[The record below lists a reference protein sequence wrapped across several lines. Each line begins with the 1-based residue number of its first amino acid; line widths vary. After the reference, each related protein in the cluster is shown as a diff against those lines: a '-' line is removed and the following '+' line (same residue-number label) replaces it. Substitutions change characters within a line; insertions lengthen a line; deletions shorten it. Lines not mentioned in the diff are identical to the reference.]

1 MEIPNRFPQRHLF
14 VTFALHCA
22 PDSMEANVNLRILAV
37 SLLSL
42 AVAAC
47 TGSTPGGGS
56 QAQGTQPKAT
66 HTGAI
71 TVKGSD
77 TMVILNQR
85 LAERFMA
92 ENPGKTVQVTGGGS
106 GTGIAALI
114 NGTTDIAQASRSMKD
129 TEKAQVQ
136 QKRGAPAVEIPVALD
151 GLAIFVNEKNPLPSI
166 TLAQLASIYMG
177 ETTNWKQLGGED
189 APIVLYGRENN
200 SGTYAYFKEHVLKDE
215 DFAAETQTLP
225 GTAAVVNAVSR
236 DPRAIGYG
244 GIAYAAGIRQVPV
257 KKDADS
263 TAVAATLE
271 NVSNGSYP
279 ISRFLFLYTA
289 GQPTGDVKQY
299 IDFAL
304 SPEGQKIA
312 GEVGYYPLPR

>member
-1 MEIPNRFPQRHLF
+1 MNSRH
-14 VTFALHCA
+14 
-22 PDSMEANVNLRILAV
+22 LAV
-37 SLLSL
+37 SLLTL
-42 AVAAC
+42 VLAAC
-47 TGSTPGGGS
+47 TGNNQGGANGKAEQS
-56 QAQGTQPKAT
+56 QAAAGGTT
-66 HTGAI
+66 I
-71 TVKGSD
+71 SVKGSD

-129 TEKAQVQ
+129 SEKAQVQ
-136 QKRGAPAVEIPVALD
+136 QRRGAPAIEIPVALD
-151 GLAIFVNEKNPLPSI
+151 GLAIFVHKDNPLPAI
-166 TLAQLASIYMG
+166 TLAQLRAIYTG
-177 ETTNWKQLGGED
+177 STTNWKDLGGAD

-200 SGTYAYFKEHVLKDE
+200 SGTYAYFKEHVLDDD

-257 KKDADS
+257 KKDDAS
-263 TAVAATLE
+263 PAVDASME

-279 ISRFLFLYTA
+279 ISRSLFLYTA
-289 GQPTGDVKQY
+289 GEPTGTVKQY

>member
-1 MEIPNRFPQRHLF
+1 M
-14 VTFALHCA
+14 
-22 PDSMEANVNLRILAV
+22 NLRHLAV
-37 SLLSL
+37 SLLTL
-42 AVAAC
+42 VLAAC
-47 TGSTPGGGS
+47 TGGNQQGGANGKAEQP
-56 QAQGTQPKAT
+56 QAAAGGT
-66 HTGAI
+66 I
-71 TVKGSD
+71 SVKGSD

-129 TEKAQVQ
+129 SEKAQVQ
-136 QKRGAPAVEIPVALD
+136 QRRGAPAVETPVALD
-151 GLAIFVNEKNPLPSI
+151 GLAIFVHKDNPLQSI
-166 TLAQLASIYMG
+166 SLAQLRSIYTG
-177 ETTNWKQLGGED
+177 STTNWKELGGAD

-200 SGTYAYFKEHVLKDE
+200 SGTYAYFKEHVLEDD

-244 GIAYAAGIRQVPV
+244 GIAFATGIRQVPV
-257 KKDADS
+257 KKDDAS
-263 TAVAATLE
+263 PAVDASME

-279 ISRFLFLYTA
+279 ISRSLFLYTA
-289 GQPTGDVKQY
+289 GEPTGTVKQY